1 VALPTAAGVERSGD
15 EAHEGPAHIRHR
27 HQALVD
33 QRREVFELGRKILV
47 HPYAAAI
54 ARGSAAVKSHI
65 NGSNDAR
72 ARDHR
77 GMRECRARLP

>member
-1 VALPTAAGVERSGD
+1 
-15 EAHEGPAHIRHR
+15 
-27 HQALVD
+27 
-33 QRREVFELGRKILV
+33 VFELGRKILV

>member
-1 VALPTAAGVERSGD
+1 LIQLKQRRFSALTRRPSGL
-15 EAHEGPAHIRHR
+15 AY
-27 HQALVD
+27 QALFG

-72 ARDHR
+72 ARDRR